1 MNNLQKIRKE
11 IEEQEKE
18 LLKLENLRTQAT
30 KELTRVQL
38 SIENCENWINN
49 KYKEL
54 LNEENKEYGEVSS
67 MSYQYEGEHE
77 TVRRRDR
84 KKLIQNEIEKLKIKR
99 TRRYEFLKVLR
110 PLLSGFTPL
119 EQKIYSEIEN
129 LTQEIEGH
137 FERIARLKSDFD
149 RLQIQPTW
157 QNMILGNLQKLNLR
171 KTKTTWKR
179 PKIEGIWNQPK
190 VMGDEGIDIFGIN
203 KEGSVVVIECKGYV
217 LNKSLL
223 EARNVYK
230 VKEAAL
236 RLKAIPIII
245 ITDIIKHVPSGI
257 IDLCKQENVY
267 LFDLNNIHEIRDIK
281 MKKQKIKLTTE
292 IIIKGIHFNNKKLIL
307 KIKI

>member
-11 IEEQEKE
+11 IEEQEKD

-99 TRRYEFLKVLR
+99 TRR
-110 PLLSGFTPL
+110 
-119 EQKIYSEIEN
+119 EIEN

-137 FERIARLKSDFD
+137 FERIAS
-149 RLQIQPTW
+149 I
-157 QNMILGNLQKLNLR
+157 
-171 KTKTTWKR
+171 
-179 PKIEGIWNQPK
+179 
-190 VMGDEGIDIFGIN
+190 
-203 KEGSVVVIECKGYV
+203 Y
-217 LNKSLL
+217 
-223 EARNVYK
+223 
-230 VKEAAL
+230 
-236 RLKAIPIII
+236 
-245 ITDIIKHVPSGI
+245 IK
-257 IDLCKQENVY
+257 
-267 LFDLNNIHEIRDIK
+267 
-281 MKKQKIKLTTE
+281 
-292 IIIKGIHFNNKKLIL
+292 
-307 KIKI
+307 

>member
-1 MNNLQKIRKE
+1 M
-11 IEEQEKE
+11 
-18 LLKLENLRTQAT
+18 
-30 KELTRVQL
+30 
-38 SIENCENWINN
+38 
-49 KYKEL
+49 
-54 LNEENKEYGEVSS
+54 
-67 MSYQYEGEHE
+67 EG
-77 TVRRRDR
+77 
-84 KKLIQNEIEKLKIKR
+84 
-99 TRRYEFLKVLR
+99 
-110 PLLSGFTPL
+110 
-119 EQKIYSEIEN
+119 
-129 LTQEIEGH
+129 
-137 FERIARLKSDFD
+137 LKSDFD

-292 IIIKGIHFNNKKLIL
+292 IIIKGIHFNNKKINIENKNIELLIYNVYIDN
-307 KIKI
+307 K